1 MPKIL
6 FIGDLH
12 YSAKNAHQTDAVF
25 AELSALLGSKKHQ
38 IDSICLLGDV
48 FDKEKTESGVL
59 NRVRSLL
66 IMLTKHADVTVLV
79 GNHDGKTNQLYLT
92 NDHILV
98 AVEDMDRV
106 TVVSKPIVIQG
117 VVYCPY
123 VPPGRFVEALETLG
137 SAYLSVPLIVAHQEF
152 ANADFGTFISK
163 HGDEWPLTNPMVVS
177 GHIHTY
183 SRPQPNI
190 LYVGTPYE
198 VGFGDVGEKTVS
210 IIDTTTLEETRVAI
224 AVPRKITINIDIKDI
239 KTLKVPEDNNLYRI
253 TISGDEEK
261 ILLFKKTK
269 GYQKLNEKHK
279 LIFKKS
285 EHLLVRKNEQNLDFV
300 SFLRKSV
307 ASESKEINN
316 ILERVL
322 ARMGTEQANAD

>member
-1 MPKIL
+1 
-6 FIGDLH
+6 
-12 YSAKNAHQTDAVF
+12 
-25 AELSALLGSKKHQ
+25 
-38 IDSICLLGDV
+38 
-48 FDKEKTESGVL
+48 
-59 NRVRSLL
+59 
-66 IMLTKHADVTVLV
+66 MLTSHADVTVLV

-117 VVYCPY
+117 VMYCPY
-123 VPPGRFVEALETLG
+123 VPAGRFVEALETLG
-137 SAYLSVPLIVAHQEF
+137 SAYLSVPLIAAHQEF

-177 GHIHTY
+177 GHIHNY
-183 SRPQPNI
+183 SRTQPNI

-198 VGFGDVGEKTVS
+198 VGFGEAGGKTVS
-210 IIDTTTLEETRVAI
+210 IIDSATLEETRIAI
-224 AVPRKITINIDIKDI
+224 SVPRKITINIDIKDI

-269 GYQKLNEKHK
+269 GYHKLNEKHK

-285 EHLLVRKNEQNLDFV
+285 EHLQVRKNEQNLDFV

-307 ASESKEINN
+307 ASESKAINN

-322 ARMGTEQANAD
+322 VRMSTEQSNAD